1 MSVKT
6 VVDHRRFTLRLAGSA
21 AALLAVWL
29 AGCAVAPQNG
39 AAPASGGMTADEF
52 RQQVT
57 GGARVDQINQDL
69 MALAVG
75 GGAPSLD
82 YRIGPDDSMKVTV
95 FGVPDLSQEYRVNGS
110 GDILMPLVGS
120 VTVAGLTVS
129 EAERVIEA
137 EYGRSYLRNPQVSV
151 QVTEFRSQRYTILG
165 SVGRPQIYSSNRPVS
180 LVEAL
185 TLAGGIAEGA
195 GDFVYVTDRVPHP
208 ETGEMQTRSLV
219 LAVDDLLRDPI
230 QNNFIL
236 GDSAVVN
243 VPRGGFIY
251 VEGDVG
257 RPGVYAQSRTSSI
270 LTVLAQ
276 AGGLKWEANKTNLR
290 LMRRD
295 PDTREWTMVE
305 KNYYELRDN
314 PQNDMALLNGDV
326 LVVSAQPLKAAWL
339 STARTIGA
347 VMFLGFYPY

>member
-1 MSVKT
+1 MSVTT
-6 VVDHRRFTLRLAGSA
+6 VHDHRRFAVRLAGA
-21 AALLAVWL
+21 AVALLAVWL
-29 AGCAVAPQNG
+29 AGCAAAPPNG
-39 AAPASGGMTADEF
+39 TAPASGGITADEF

-95 FGVPDLSQEYRVNGS
+95 FGVPELSQEYRVSGS
-110 GDILMPLVGS
+110 GDIVMPLVGS
-120 VTVAGLTVS
+120 ITVAGLTVS
-129 EAERVIEA
+129 DAERVIEA

-151 QVTEFRSQRYTILG
+151 QVTEFRSQRYMIIG
-165 SVGRPQIYSSNRPVS
+165 SVGKPQIYSTNRPVS

-185 TLAGGIAEGA
+185 TLAGGVAEGA
-195 GDFVYVTDRVPHP
+195 GDFVYVTDRVYDP

-219 LAVDDLLRDPI
+219 LAVEDLLLDPI
-230 QNNFIL
+230 QNNFVL
-236 GDSAVVN
+236 GESAVVN
-243 VPRGGFIY
+243 VPRGGFVY

-257 RPGVYAQSRTSSI
+257 RPGVYAQSRTTSI

-276 AGGLKWEANKTNLR
+276 AGGLKWEAEKSSLR

-295 PDTREWTMVE
+295 PDTREWTMIE
-305 KNYYELRDN
+305 KNYYDIRDN
-314 PQNDMALLNGDV
+314 PQNDMSLLNGDV
-326 LVVSAQPLKAAWL
+326 LVVSSQPLKAAWL
-339 STARTIGA
+339 ATARAIGA
-347 VMFLGFYPY
+347 MIFVGAWPY